1 MFNERLFRL
10 FFIFSE
16 DEKEFFM
23 KKCKFGFAAIV
34 TALVFA
40 VCLFAGCNH
49 GSSSKGSTGSSMDG
63 TYVSSDGTIKLI
75 ISGASC
81 TYIASAFGQSVPLS
95 GTIDKNS
102 KTITLEGS
110 GPVPYTFAGN
120 TINFAGVLLIKQ

>member
-1 MFNERLFRL
+1 
-10 FFIFSE
+10 
-16 DEKEFFM
+16 M

>member
-1 MFNERLFRL
+1 MSGCFVF

-49 GSSSKGSTGSSMDG
+49 GSSSKGSTDSSMDG
-63 TYVSSDGTIKLI
+63 TYVSSDGMIRLI

-81 TYIASAFGQSVPLS
+81 TYITSAAGGISVTQS

-102 KTITLEGS
+102 KTITLEKS

-120 TINFAGVLLIKQ
+120 KITILGVPLIKR